1 MKKLFVFLGI
11 SLCATPLLFG
21 GVKQYSMAKA
31 DDEQVEVTPTPEE
44 EPTPTT
50 TSEEEVIDIDK
61 EVQDLSTT
69 AKDTIAVIKAF
80 LNQPIVVCGVSMTI
94 GSLIV
99 WVFGKV
105 LIGYLGKRNT
115 KYDEEI
121 TKLLSKLGVE
131 EEQIKTIIEQY
142 KNLEE
147 VIAYLIENTKN
158 EKVKAKALEMMKPY
172 DERIKEENHKVEEV
186 ISVGKEVEEEVADKS
201 KEIRDILGK

>member
-1 MKKLFVFLGI
+1 MKKLFVLLGI

-50 TSEEEVIDIDK
+50 TNEEEVIDVDK

-69 AKDTIAVIKAF
+69 AKDTIAVIKTF

-105 LIGYLGKRNT
+105 LLGYLGKRST

-121 TKLLSKLGVE
+121 SKLLTKLGVE

-147 VIAYLIENTKN
+147 VISYLIENTKN

-172 DERIKEENHKVEEV
+172 NERIKEENHKVEEV
-186 ISVGKEVEEEVADKS
+186 ISVGKEVEEEVVDKS